1 MISRLQLPILS
12 ASSACL
18 RRRLSFYST
27 TAATASS
34 FASHL
39 SPPLKLQTPLF
50 LRPLSH
56 STSPSSLL
64 SFRQWA
70 ESLARSYAAD
80 LSVVGGPSASELI
93 RELSWL
99 LQDAT
104 FQAGETMLL
113 RTDLQDLYCLW
124 MQRIEERRPFQ
135 YIVGCEHWRD
145 LVLAV
150 REGVL
155 IPRPETEE
163 LVDLVAGVEGFK
175 DGLWADL
182 GTGSGAI
189 AIGIGRILGEN
200 GRVVA
205 TDLSEA
211 AVEVARFNVGRYK
224 LEDKVE
230 IRQGYW
236 FEPLQD
242 LHGKLSGLVS
252 NPPYI
257 PSSHIPGLQAEVGK
271 HEPSLALDGGM
282 NGLDHLLHLCDGLI
296 SALKPGGFFAFETNG
311 DKQSEYIVD
320 FISSQGSNTFHDMR
334 IVADFAGVRRFVTG
348 YCQ

>member
-1 MISRLQLPILS
+1 
-12 ASSACL
+12 
-18 RRRLSFYST
+18 
-27 TAATASS
+27 
-34 FASHL
+34 
-39 SPPLKLQTPLF
+39 
-50 LRPLSH
+50 
-56 STSPSSLL
+56 
-64 SFRQWA
+64 
-70 ESLARSYAAD
+70 
-80 LSVVGGPSASELI
+80 
-93 RELSWL
+93 
-99 LQDAT
+99 
-104 FQAGETMLL
+104 
-113 RTDLQDLYCLW
+113 

-175 DGLWADL
+175 GGLWADL

-224 LEDKVE
+224 LDDKVE

-242 LHGKLSGLVS
+242 LQGKLSGLVS

-271 HEPSLALDGGM
+271 HEPSLALDGGD
-282 NGLDHLLHLCDGLI
+282 NGLDHLLHLCDGLM

-311 DKQSEYIVD
+311 YKQSEYIVD
-320 FISSQGSNTFHDMR
+320 FMSSQWSSTFHDMR
-334 IVADFAGVRRFVTG
+334 IVADFAGVERFVMG
-348 YCQ
+348 FCR

>member
-1 MISRLQLPILS
+1 MISRLQLTILS
-12 ASSACL
+12 ASSASL
-18 RRRLSFYST
+18 RRPLSYST
-27 TAATASS
+27 TTTIASSTASH
-34 FASHL
+34 FFF
-39 SPPLKLQTPLF
+39 PLKIQTPLF

-56 STSPSSLL
+56 SCPPSSLL

-70 ESLARSYAAD
+70 ESLARSSAPQ
-80 LSVVGGPSASELI
+80 LSVDGGPSASELL

-104 FQAGETMLL
+104 FQAGDTLLL
-113 RTDLQDLYCLW
+113 RTDLEDLHRLW
-124 MQRIEERRPFQ
+124 LQRIEERRPFQ

-189 AIGIGRILGEN
+189 AIAIGRMLGDN

-205 TDLSEA
+205 TDLSEV

-242 LHGKLSGLVS
+242 LQGKLSGLVS

-257 PSSHIPGLQAEVGK
+257 PSSHIPGLQGEVSK
-271 HEPSLALDGGM
+271 HEPSLALDGGN
-282 NGLDHLLHLCDGLI
+282 NGMHHLFHLCGGLI

-311 DKQSEYIVD
+311 NKQSEYIVD
-320 FISSQGSNTFHDMR
+320 LLSSQGSNLFHDMR
-334 IVADFAGVRRFVTG
+334 IVTDFAGIKRFVMG
-348 YCQ
+348 YYR